1 MKRAFKTLGIFLS
14 AFFLLTACSS
24 DDALGEFNENGE
36 FVIKDK
42 QQVSLAEFN
51 SITNGYGWYEA
62 ETHEILDNGQYNW
75 RSAFKIRVQGWYS
88 HLVSLYGRISC

>member
-36 FVIKDK
+36 FVIK
-42 QQVSLAEFN
+42 E
-51 SITNGYGWYEA
+51 
-62 ETHEILDNGQYNW
+62 
-75 RSAFKIRVQGWYS
+75 
-88 HLVSLYGRISC
+88 